1 MAEYVVNTWLETETC
16 CNCGMVF
23 AMPKDFQQKKR
34 NNPGS
39 TFYCPSG
46 HGQHYVGETKAQKLQ
61 RELEQ
66 RESQLAD
73 ARDQANRLM
82 AERDAAAKAH
92 KKMRTRVANGV
103 CPCCN
108 RSFENLRNHMQSQH
122 PEYGEQQTLYALR
135 TAFGMTQ
142 HQVADEAGVRA
153 VGYVSNYE
161 RGKPVPAEAKQRLN
175 AWIERQGI
183 AA

>member
-1 MAEYVVNTWLETETC
+1 MPRFVENTWLETETC
-16 CNCGMVF
+16 CACGIMF
-23 AMPKDFQQKKR
+23 AMPADFQRKKR
-34 NNPGS
+34 DNPGS
-39 TFYCPSG
+39 SFYCPNG
-46 HGQHYVGETKAQKLQ
+46 HGQHYVGETKEQKLQ
-61 RELEQ
+61 REIE
-66 RESQLAD
+66 RRDAQLAD
-73 ARDQANRLM
+73 ARDRANRLM

-108 RSFENLRNHMQSQH
+108 RSFENLRNHMKNQH
-122 PEYGEQQTLYALR
+122 PGYGEQQTLYALR

-153 VGYVSNYE
+153 VAYVSCYE
-161 RGKPVPAEAKQRLN
+161 RGKPVPAEAKQLLD
-175 AWIERQGI
+175 AWVERQGI